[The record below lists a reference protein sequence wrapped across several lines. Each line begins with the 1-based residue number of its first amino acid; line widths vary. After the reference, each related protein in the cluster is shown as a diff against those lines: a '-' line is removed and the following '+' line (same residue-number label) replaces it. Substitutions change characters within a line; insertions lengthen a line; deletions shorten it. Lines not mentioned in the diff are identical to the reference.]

1 MKCIQSPED
10 TWDQIITFAHHFIM
24 ASGDSKKLL
33 SNFIALGIIQ
43 GANFV
48 LPVLVMPFVIRRIG
62 PDLFGVVSVAQVVM
76 IFLSTVSD
84 YGFNLTATRD
94 IAFFREDKEKIS
106 RIFSNVLASKFMI
119 CGLTFLLL
127 LLLIP
132 VIPVLKNHYILYLLG
147 FVYVIGQS
155 ALVGWFFQGMEKMQY
170 ITIST
175 LIARLLFVALVF
187 VFIRDKSD
195 HIYFLFF
202 LGVGNIMA
210 GVFSIY
216 LAFRIFKLKFY
227 RPKWIDI
234 KHELKEGW
242 HITVSNLSINTYQYI
257 NIVVLRLFTNDL
269 IVGYY
274 SIAEKIFFAV
284 RQVLGIF
291 SQVVYPHIC
300 QLTRIGKRES
310 ARFFKQFYM
319 PFLMLLLLGCIAVF
333 VLSPYIIQ
341 IFLGR
346 EQDLPIL
353 LLRILSFVPVIV
365 CLNIPAYQVLLAFDR
380 KKSYFKILV
389 SATIVSLITNLLFCS
404 RWGAVGTSVSV
415 IITELFVTSGL
426 NWELKRNKLTAFV
439 NYGII

>member
-1 MKCIQSPED
+1 M
-10 TWDQIITFAHHFIM
+10 T
-24 ASGDSKKLL
+24 SGNSRKLL

-48 LPVLVMPFVIRRIG
+48 LPVLVMPFVIPKIG
-62 PDLFGVVSVAQVVM
+62 ADLFGVVSVAQVVM

-94 IAFFREDKEKIS
+94 IAFFKEDKKKIS
-106 RIFSNVLASKFMI
+106 IIFSNVMASKFMI

-132 VIPVLKNHYILYLLG
+132 VIPVLKNHYALYLLG

-175 LIARLLFVALVF
+175 LIARLLFVLLVF
-187 VFIRDKSD
+187 IFIRHKSD
-195 HIYFLFF
+195 YIYFLFF
-202 LGVGNIMA
+202 LGIGNIIA

-216 LAFRIFKLKFY
+216 LAFRIFKLNFY
-227 RPKWIDI
+227 RPQWIDI
-234 KHELKEGW
+234 KHELKDGW

-257 NIVVLRLFTNDL
+257 NILVLRLFTNDL
-269 IVGYY
+269 VVGYY
-274 SIAEKIFFAV
+274 SIAEKIFFAM

-300 QLTRIGKRES
+300 QLTRKSREES
-310 ARFFKQFYM
+310 TRFFRQFYL
-319 PFLMLLLLGCIAVF
+319 PFLIMLFLGCMAVF
-333 VLSPYIIQ
+333 ILSPYIIH

-346 EQDLPIL
+346 EEELPVL
-353 LLRILSFVPVIV
+353 LLRILSFVPVVV
-365 CLNIPAYQVLLAFDR
+365 CLNIPAYQVLLAFDL
-380 KKSYFKILV
+380 KKSYFHILV
-389 SATIVSLITNLLFCS
+389 SAMIVSLVANLVFCFS
-404 RWGAVGTSVSV
+404 WGAVGTTVS
-415 IITELFVTSGL
+415 IIVTELFVTSGL
-426 NWELKRNKLTAFV
+426 NWELYKNKLAGFV
-439 NYGII
+439 NL